1 MRALTERVHAEAD
14 PAGAT
19 EAADAAELQAAEAIE
34 AAGMAELT
42 RAVRAVLRVH
52 RGLERLDT
60 GLTAQQF
67 RIMSLVADGGE
78 RSARLAARL
87 AVSKPT
93 LTAVADGLVA
103 AGYLSRQD
111 EPGDRRV
118 VRLALTDA
126 GRAAYARAGEVYAS
140 WFGLL
145 IGETGDPKALVRLLI
160 DIDDA
165 LDRDRRPRTKARDEG
180 GA

>member
-1 MRALTERVHAEAD
+1 MSGAKQMTPTVTERD
-14 PAGAT
+14 S
-19 EAADAAELQAAEAIE
+19 AAEQVDDPERV
-34 AAGMAELT
+34 GELT
-42 RAVRAVLRVH
+42 RALRVML
-52 RGLERLDT
+52 RAGRCLDRLDS

-78 RSARLAARL
+78 RSAKLAAKL
-87 AVSKPT
+87 AISKPT

-126 GRAAYARAGEVYAS
+126 GRDAYAHARQVLTG
-140 WFGLL
+140 WFGRLVDTTDDPEALL
-145 IGETGDPKALVRLLI
+145 RLLTQ
-160 DIDDA
+160 IDDA
-165 LDRDRRPRTKARDEG
+165 LDRDRKPAGADSGEG